1 MRKITQQSVV
11 KKNLRIGEA
20 KRKYTERERERDAQR
35 ISLIHTNAIVT
46 ITMTIATNNNLYKRL
61 QSHFI

>member
-11 KKNLRIGEA
+11 KKNLCIGETRQNTH
-20 KRKYTERERERDAQR
+20 KEREREREKGTKNM
-35 ISLIHTNAIVT
+35 SIHKMATVT
-46 ITMTIATNNNLYKRL
+46 ISIITTNLYKRL